1 MNFIKDVKELQFV
14 QKTTTV
20 PDEKV
25 EESIAREI
33 QENNQKGVYN
43 VYIMQ
48 TKEYNDQPFGHQ
60 FDYVKKHK
68 KEFREKGYKIHFNL
82 GSIVVWP
89 QVSYTIK
96 WKGSKQ

>member
-1 MNFIKDVKELQFV
+1 MNFIKDVKELNFV

-20 PDEKV
+20 TDEKV

-33 QENNQKGVYN
+33 EENNQKGIHN
-43 VYIMQ
+43 VYVIQ
-48 TKEYNDQPFGHQ
+48 TKGYNDRPLGHQ

-68 KEFREKGYKIHFNL
+68 KEFIEKGYKVHFNL
-82 GSIVVWP
+82 GSILTWP

-96 WKGSKQ
+96 WKGNK

>member
-33 QENNQKGVYN
+33 QENNQKGVYS

-48 TKEYNDQPFGHQ
+48 TK
-60 FDYVKKHK
+60 
-68 KEFREKGYKIHFNL
+68 
-82 GSIVVWP
+82 
-89 QVSYTIK
+89 
-96 WKGSKQ
+96 

>member
-1 MNFIKDVKELQFV
+1 
-14 QKTTTV
+14 
-20 PDEKV
+20 
-25 EESIAREI
+25 
-33 QENNQKGVYN
+33 
-43 VYIMQ
+43 MQ

-82 GSIVVWP
+82 GSILVWP

-96 WKGSKQ
+96 WKGNKQ